1 MKKTLFLM
9 LALAAVLVS
18 CDKSSDQEA
27 PQEKKIESAD
37 YCGTLSVEASSGLF
51 TQDNIIVAYNATD
64 KADSASVTLF
74 QVKFAPRMPVSL
86 DVTIL
91 EITVTRTEKGG
102 VLTVDSVVPF
112 ALGTRYPNY
121 TVKDFE
127 GEIVDNEITFSLKFG
142 STPTSYRG
150 LLIEEDDKEQ

>member
-1 MKKTLFLM
+1 MKKTIYLLF
-9 LALAAVLVS
+9 ALAAVLVS
-18 CDKSSDQEA
+18 CDKSSDE
-27 PQEKKIESAD
+27 PQELKIESAD
-37 YCGTLSVEASSGLF
+37 YCGDLSVEASSGLF
-51 TQDNIIVAYNATD
+51 TMDSIKVAFNATD

-86 DVTIL
+86 DVTIP

-102 VLTVDSVVPF
+102 ILTVDSVVPF